1 MEFDPRRGEI
11 WLVDLDPTKG
21 SEIQK
26 TRPVVV
32 VSSNA
37 INALPVRLVTP
48 ITTFQDKHLKRI
60 WAVPIEAT
68 PATGLDAKST
78 IMPEQSRCVA
88 LERFVRIQGSVS
100 PSAMEEL
107 EIALKMVLDL
117 S

>member
-1 MEFDPRRGEI
+1 MLLEPRRGEI

-37 INALPVRLVTP
+37 INGLPIRMVTP
-48 ITTFQDKHLKRI
+48 ITSFQERHLRRI
-60 WAVPIEAT
+60 WAVPIDAT
-68 PATGLDAKST
+68 PGTGLVNQST
-78 IMPEQSRCVA
+78 IMAEQCRCVA
-88 LERFVRIQGSVS
+88 LERFVRIQGTV
-100 PSAMEEL
+100 PPAILEEL
-107 EIALKMVLDL
+107 EIELKTVLDL